1 MAREIIECLKEGKLT
16 GVANLCKPKQ
26 IETLVNW
33 LVDL

>member
-1 MAREIIECLKEGKLT
+1 MAREIIERLKEGKLT